1 MFLDDREQSAG
12 RSEENRRF
20 VIRYFLKS
28 TYLFLHRL
36 IRERME
42 EKLRKKKKIEG
53 EIKKQ

>member
-20 VIRYFLKS
+20 VIRYFPKS

>member
-20 VIRYFLKS
+20 VIRYFPN